1 MSLSMESVLP
11 SMKRSFPSWSDIRKR
26 TDKSIGGALV
36 KSYAREADYIQDA
49 INDYRKIF
57 FLLNYKGHEDEFADY
72 LYLAT
77 VGKQDAI
84 NIVGFECRV
93 TKDDNEFYGNMDKMA
108 LYRDGYLMFHEKVL
122 PEGAEQKTIQ
132 YQIESG
138 SVYEVELHKEH
149 IWNAFDEFALFA
161 GLTRYGNETNKELAE
176 RTVQVFKEFP
186 NPTRTGIGN
195 AIQDA
200 ITPHDTILDE
210 DIDVYKISDEKFDL
224 GREDHKAIYED
235 LVQLNRDIFRAKTW
249 NRDTWEHGFQKTDY
263 IPHAWDAPM
272 EAFQNGVGYNDSL
285 RTDYIKRLGQSETT
299 DIEVNAY
306 KKDFEKIRQYIGRT
320 NIEASIQLTLTKY
333 TDVVNPKNVEFCIR
347 AYDVLK
353 IPNPKDIHVLGTR
366 KQNGEKRYY
375 VDDLATETHGV
386 TRVANNRLE
395 KNTSYKLRFTP
406 KDTFSGMSVEKCR
419 LAYDGGDKDLRREYS
434 YYKLKDG
441 SIVNQNVAAH
451 ITSTSQ
457 VTTNHNIEDCST
469 GVTVGHSDTKGSFG
483 VDVTGMAKEMINYS
497 VSCRRI
503 DITSSS
509 YVEGRNGFELSS
521 DGKSLFNNRPDSLGQ
536 IIIGGQGRELSCNSY
551 SFTLEAS
558 AIPALQGAITV
569 TEIVDGQITQ
579 MTYRQPQEVVREFKK
594 RSEVQVIIQ
603 KYGQN
608 PVKIKNIAMAS
619 YDVHIGMSDGTPLV
633 VAGKNTRLPENVD
646 GKILTVELIP
656 YTAAYPVLE
665 YLHIG
670 GSLKG
675 ARYEI
680 DFDTNGKNN
689 PELDIDTDCNVTL
702 YKKVGGS
709 SVLVGSENRY
719 TTKAVFRNTSSSS
732 FGQIVLDLGNFA
744 SISSASRKI
753 NDQYSGTNKKYI
765 ELAPGEEIFEM
776 DIAGEVIRQITNK
789 PLTEY
794 LFGAN
799 TQNKEVYATRGTSG
813 YILVKDVASGQ
824 IKKVTIP
831 YADLD
836 GRADTYQLTGLPREL
851 SAEFVTS
858 NGEIREV
865 SNSGNGSVF
874 DHLGIAYKQ
883 ASEYVAYNTV
893 SMIKEKQAGVEM
905 VNTFTPVMSLTELR
919 YYVIAATKNISD
931 NMVVFGTSKDNWSL
945 GVDPKG
951 IDVSTT
957 LETKNADSW
966 IISINNVSNRY
977 ILANEV
983 PLEERYFIEQDGLYH
998 DLREYMVT
1006 TEPGLKINYEIEPG
1020 IEENITVKSK
1030 LVNKLRYSNINE
1042 IKIYQGTAIISS
1054 GFEVL
1059 KDEGL
1064 IVWSDGRYLGVP
1076 LKVVYSIKRPSTV
1089 SYTREYEDKLYKLV
1103 SFSAEAYKLIGTKV
1117 YKNCPDGAQY
1127 TLRFEEEPDKI
1138 ITSCT
1143 NASFNTSVLNG
1154 VLTAARVTDEDKIAV
1169 HNGYIYDQG
1178 REYYFF
1184 SDVFNDRVDVF
1195 SNIEMHDVTRLNG
1208 ELLFHMRSTNYLPY
1222 SSMKTSVMA
1231 DLCSIDLTKRLP
1243 PGISKANHLTACEGY
1258 NLWHTVNMKI
1268 ALAENGLNGYA
1279 LALKSL
1285 DKTGGYAALDVTSFY
1300 VEGNA
1305 ISLQVTGDLQAEIV
1319 KETQLDG
1326 LTMTKSV
1333 FLERENGKTLVMDD
1347 DIAYTICGEPEKNCR
1362 YFIVLSGTNGVIDDL
1377 VSLPYVDLRAMKA
1390 THKKNISKLNFNI
1403 TEKMPEKYEYDLEFD
1418 VVGASYKDLNIHSQ
1432 TREIETT
1439 ADVEY
1444 GLTLV
1449 ESVDLE
1455 KCMISRMQ
1463 ITKGTIV
1470 ATLNEGYAKTPIFFT
1485 HTKSSV
1491 YALYVKINDIIEGR
1505 YKGFTIKLYGS
1516 NTRSGG
1522 YTLLATE
1529 ENTNILSIPHNLV
1542 RNYYYVE
1549 VIADK
1554 NKVIHSIDVYAR
1566 YAETEDGG
1574 KLAPTRIEKGTFISK
1589 IYDVGETANY
1599 ILQDIDYV
1607 TNNHDDDIEFYVRGV
1622 REGKNSL
1629 VFTPWR
1635 KYVANADKLKQIRY
1649 DGYSLFQFKINV
1661 NSPAATLKVNKF
1673 RMVVA
1678 S

>member
-1 MSLSMESVLP
+1 MGLSMESVLP

-26 TDKSIGGALV
+26 TDKSVGGALI

-49 INDYRKIF
+49 IDDYRKIF
-57 FLLNYKGHEDEFADY
+57 FLLNYKDHEDEFADY
-72 LYLAT
+72 LYIAT
-77 VGKQDAI
+77 VGKQDKI
-84 NIVGFECRV
+84 NVVGFSCEV
-93 TKDDNEFYGNMDKMA
+93 TEDDNEFYNNMDKMA
-108 LYRDGYLMFHEKVL
+108 LYQNGYLMFHEKIL
-122 PEGAEQKTIQ
+122 PEGVGQKTIQ
-132 YQIESG
+132 YQVENGNI
-138 SVYEVELHKEH
+138 YEVELHKEH
-149 IWNAFDEFALFA
+149 VWNAFDEFALFA
-161 GLTRYGNETNKELAE
+161 GITRYGNETNKELAE

-186 NPTRTGIGN
+186 NPTRSGIVN

-200 ITPHDTILDE
+200 ITPHDSILDE
-210 DIDVYKISDEKFDL
+210 DIDIYKISDDKFDL
-224 GREDHKAIYED
+224 GRDDHKAIYED
-235 LVQLNRDIFRAKTW
+235 LVQLNRDLFRAKIW

-272 EAFQNGVGYNDSL
+272 EAVQNGVGHNDSL
-285 RTDYIKRLGQSETT
+285 RADYIKRLGQSETT

-333 TDVVNPKNVEFCIR
+333 TDMVNPKKVEFSIR

-353 IPNPKDIHVLGTR
+353 ILKPEDIHVLGTR

-375 VDDLATETHGV
+375 IDDLATETYGV
-386 TRVANNRLE
+386 TRVASNKLE
-395 KNTSYKLRFTP
+395 KNASYVLYFTP

-419 LAYDGGDKDLRREYS
+419 LVYDGGDNDLRKEYS
-434 YYKLKDG
+434 YYKKKNG

-457 VTTNHNIEDCST
+457 VTTNHNTEDCSA
-469 GVTVGHSDTKGSFG
+469 GITVGHSDTKGSFG
-483 VDVTGMAKEMINYS
+483 VDVTGMANEMINYS

-509 YVEGRNGFELSS
+509 YVEGRNGFELGS
-521 DGKSLFNNRPDSLGQ
+521 DGKSFSNSRPDSLGQ
-536 IIIGGQGRELSCNSY
+536 IVIGGQGRELSCNSY

-569 TEIVDGQITQ
+569 TEIVDGQVTQ

-619 YDVHIGMSDGTPLV
+619 YDVNVGMSDGTPLV

-646 GKILTVELIP
+646 RKILTVELIP
-656 YTAAYPVLE
+656 YTAAFPVLE

-675 ARYEI
+675 ARYEVP
-680 DFDTNGKNN
+680 FDTNGRNN

-709 SVLVGSENRY
+709 KILVGAENRY
-719 TTKAVFRNTSSSS
+719 TTKAVYRNTSSSA
-732 FGQIVLDLGNFA
+732 FGQIVLDLGDFA

-753 NDQYSGTNKKYI
+753 NDQYRGTNKKYI

-789 PLTEY
+789 QLTKY
-794 LFGAN
+794 LFGDNA
-799 TQNKEVYATRGTSG
+799 QNKELYATRGTNG
-813 YILVKDVASGQ
+813 YILVKDSVSGQ
-824 IKKVTIP
+824 TSKMTIS

-836 GRADTYQLTGLPREL
+836 GRADTYQLTGLPKEL

-858 NGEIREV
+858 NGEIKEV

-893 SMIKEKQAGVEM
+893 SMIKEKQTGIEM
-905 VNTFTPVMSLTELR
+905 VNTFTPVMSLTEMR
-919 YYVIAATKNISD
+919 YYVIASTKNASD
-931 NMVVFGTSKDNWSL
+931 STVVFGTSNDKWSL
-945 GVDPKG
+945 GVDAKG
-951 IDVSTT
+951 INISTT

-966 IISINNVSNRY
+966 IISINNVNNKY

-983 PLEERYFIEQDGLYH
+983 PLEERYFIEQEGLYH
-998 DLREYMVT
+998 DLREYMVSA
-1006 TEPGLKINYEIEPG
+1006 EPGLKINYEIEPG
-1020 IEENITVKSK
+1020 IEENIVVKDK
-1030 LVNKLRYSNINE
+1030 LVNKLKYSNINDV
-1042 IKIYQGTAIISS
+1042 KIYQGTANINS

-1064 IVWSDGRYLGVP
+1064 IIWADGRYIGIP
-1076 LKVVYSIKRPSTV
+1076 LRVVYSIKRPTTV

-1127 TLRFEEEPDKI
+1127 ILHFEEEPDKV

-1154 VLTAARVTDEDKIAV
+1154 ILTAARVTDDDKIAV

-1184 SDVFNDRVDVF
+1184 SDLFNDKVDIF

-1222 SSMKTSVMA
+1222 SNMRTSVMA
-1231 DLCSIDLTKRLP
+1231 DLCSVDFTKKMP
-1243 PGISKANHLTACEGY
+1243 PGISRANHLTACEGY
-1258 NLWHTVNMKI
+1258 NLWHTVNMKVS
-1268 ALAENGLNGYA
+1268 LAENGLNGYA
-1279 LALKSL
+1279 LAFKSL
-1285 DKTGGYAALDVTSFY
+1285 DKSGGYAALDITSFY
-1300 VEGNA
+1300 IENNIV
-1305 ISLQVTGDLQAEIV
+1305 SLQATGDLQAEII

-1326 LTMTKSV
+1326 LTMTKSI
-1333 FLERENGKTLVMDD
+1333 FLERENGKTLAKDE
-1347 DIAYTICGEPEKNCR
+1347 DIAYLVCGKPEKNCR
-1362 YFIVLSGTNGVIDDL
+1362 YFIVLAGTNGIVDDL
-1377 VSLPYVDLRAMKA
+1377 VSLPYTDLKTMKNS
-1390 THKKNISKLNFNI
+1390 HKKNISKLNFSI
-1403 TEKMPEKYEYDLEFD
+1403 AEKMPARYECDLEFD
-1418 VVGASYKDLNIHSQ
+1418 TAGAAYKDLNIHSQ
-1432 TREIETT
+1432 TKEIETS

-1449 ESVDLE
+1449 DSVDLE
-1455 KCMISRMQ
+1455 KCLISKMQ
-1463 ITKGTIV
+1463 MTKGTLI
-1470 ATLNEGYAKTPIFFT
+1470 ATLNEGYAKTPVFFT
-1485 HTKSSV
+1485 HTKTSV

-1522 YTLLATE
+1522 YTLLASE
-1529 ENTNILSIPHNLV
+1529 ENNNILSIPHNLV

-1574 KLAPTRIEKGTFISK
+1574 NLASTRIEKGTFISK
-1589 IYDVGETANY
+1589 IYDAGEVADY
-1599 ILQDIDYV
+1599 ILQDIDFT
-1607 TNNHDDDIEFYVRGV
+1607 TNNHDGDVEFYIRGV
-1622 REGKNSL
+1622 REGKNNL

-1635 KYVANADKLKQIRY
+1635 KYVAGADKLKQIRY